1 MTSGVAHRING
12 ERLVLLGWSRAILLQ
27 MAHPLI
33 AAGVVDHSSFRAS
46 PLTAARRLKET
57 VRAMLGLTFGDD
69 AEHARVVA
77 RILAIHRRVNGT
89 LRERVGSFPEGT
101 PYSAEDPE
109 LVLWVHATL
118 IESTVLVYEALIESL
133 STEDRDAYCHE
144 AAPVAVELGAR
155 SDDVPR
161 TWDAL
166 LRYLASVSSSGV
178 LAAGADARIVAGAL
192 VHGTLSPI
200 TRPVAWGNRLITVG
214 WLPPA
219 IREAY
224 GFTWHPADE
233 RRLARALGAIKRLR
247 RITPASV
254 ARWPAARRFQSSTR

>member
-1 MTSGVAHRING
+1 MTAGVAHRING

-57 VRAMLGLTFGDD
+57 IRAMLGLTFGDD
-69 AEHARVVA
+69 DAHARVVG
-77 RILAIHRRVNGT
+77 RILAIHRRVNGR

-109 LVLWVHATL
+109 LVLWVHATV
-118 IESTVLVYEALIESL
+118 IESTVLAYEALVGPL
-133 STEDRDAYCHE
+133 SATDRDTYCDE

-155 SDDVPR
+155 ADEVPR

-166 LRYLASVSSSGV
+166 LRHLGSVSSSGV
-178 LAAGADARIVAGAL
+178 LAVGADARVVAGAL
-192 VHGTLSPI
+192 LYGTLSPV
-200 TRPVAWGNRLITVG
+200 TKPLAWGNRLITVG
-214 WLPPA
+214 WLPPP
-219 IREAY
+219 IRAAY
-224 GFTWHPADE
+224 GLAWDPADE
-233 RRLARALGAIKRLR
+233 RWLARVLGAIRRLR
-247 RITPASV
+247 RITPAFA
-254 ARWPAARRFQSSTR
+254 ARWPAARRPAPLPR